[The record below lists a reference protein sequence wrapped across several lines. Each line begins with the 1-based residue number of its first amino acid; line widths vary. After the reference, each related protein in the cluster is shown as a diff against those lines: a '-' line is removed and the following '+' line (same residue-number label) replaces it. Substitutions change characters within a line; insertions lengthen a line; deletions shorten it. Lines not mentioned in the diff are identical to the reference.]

1 MLNKDALFS
10 RFPALQRLT
19 RLPLPLLLAGGAALA
34 AGLVVLLLWSRA
46 PAYKVLFA
54 DLDDREGGA
63 IVAALTTLNVPYRFS
78 DNGGAILVPASSVHE
93 ARLALAGQGLPHSGN
108 VGFELLDKTK
118 FGASEF
124 TEQLSYQRAL
134 EGELGNS
141 IQSIHVV
148 QRARVHLALPRESL
162 FLRDRQPPSASVL
175 VTLYPGRSL
184 NDAQVAAIA
193 WLVASSV
200 PKLQADKVSVVDQ
213 HGRMLSKNGSQLDAH
228 HDHQS
233 LLHEVEAHTERRI
246 LNVLV
251 PLVGAANVR
260 TQVSAELDFSQR
272 EQTAEVYRP
281 NQEPGQA
288 AIRSLQTHDAVQA
301 AGARA
306 AGIPGALSNQPPGP
320 VKAPIANAAAGG
332 KGNGNDAAVTAQATM
347 PQQHDSTT
355 NFEVDRTIRHQKE
368 MPGTIKRLSVAVVL
382 NNVQE
387 MSQTRSATRPES
399 EDEQDDD
406 KDTGEEKPNEKTAQP
421 LSAEKLAELTRL
433 VKDAMGYSD
442 ARGDSVSIVN
452 SPFAPEPV
460 NEISFWKD
468 PDNRDLALQI
478 GRWLLYLVACGWL
491 WLSVLRPWLR
501 QMKNAA
507 SPDVRQSGQGTFNAT
522 VGGRTAADAAGQS
535 TTEQQKAELVRH
547 EENLEHARKLATKD
561 PRAVAMVM
569 RTWMEKND
577 ATS

>member
-1 MLNKDALFS
+1 MLNKDAFFAK
-10 RFPALQRLT
+10 FPALQRLT
-19 RLPLPLLLAGGAALA
+19 QLPLPLLLAGGAALA
-34 AGLVVLLLWSRA
+34 AGLVVLLLWSRE

-63 IVAALTTLNVPYRFS
+63 IVAALTSMNVPYRFS
-78 DNGGAILVPASSVHE
+78 DNGGAILVPASNVHE
-93 ARLALAGQGLPHSGN
+93 ARLTLAGQGLPHSGN

-141 IQSIHVV
+141 IQSIHAV

-213 HGRMLSKNGSQLDAH
+213 HGRMLSKNGNQLDAH
-228 HDHQS
+228 HDHNR
-233 LLHEVEAHTERRI
+233 LLHEVEAHTEQRI

-260 TQVSAELDFSQR
+260 AQVSAELDFSQR

-320 VKAPIANAAAGG
+320 VKAPIANAAAG
-332 KGNGNDAAVTAQATM
+332 KGNGAADYAQATA

-355 NFEVDRTIRHQKE
+355 NFEVDRTISHQKE

-387 MSQTRSATRPES
+387 VSEPQPES
-399 EDEQDDD
+399 QEDGDDD
-406 KDTGEEKPNEKTAQP
+406 TNEKNTNETTAQP

-433 VKDAMGYSD
+433 IKDAMGYSD

-460 NEISFWKD
+460 TEISFWKD

-478 GRWLLYLVACGWL
+478 GRWLLYLAACGWL
-491 WLSVLRPWLR
+491 WFSVLRPWLR

-507 SPDVRQSGQGTFNAT
+507 SPASGQGSHAT
-522 VGGRTAADAAGQS
+522 ASEHPTASAA
-535 TTEQQKAELVRH
+535 EQQNAELLRH
-547 EENLEHARKLATKD
+547 EENLEHARRLAAKD

-577 ATS
+577 ATN